1 MVGSECVVAV
11 NSSKISVKPSV
22 RLPMLVMKKG
32 YEVYTPA
39 LRHHQPDNQDM
50 QALGTASIRDDVD
63 DLTALP

>member
-1 MVGSECVVAV
+1 
-11 NSSKISVKPSV
+11 
-22 RLPMLVMKKG
+22 MLVMKKG